1 MWQSDSRF
9 YYTTWRNPETPAKH
23 AAAGRQGLLTALVGF
38 LDLTLDLSFSD
49 SPESS
54 FFSGSF
60 TTLRISLSGQRKKK
74 EYYKMIQC
82 LAFFVIIC
90 FIYCLLDCII
100 PRYLLNCYPPYTYFR
115 QCMASP
121 ELLQCLQKPVLSKN
135 PSTQPQ
141 ASTGYHSPQFFST
154 LYAISINFNW
164 IMSRFIS

>member
-9 YYTTWRNPETPAKH
+9 YYTPQRNPETSAKH
-23 AAAGRQGLLTALVGF
+23 AAAGRQEVLTALVGF
-38 LDLTLDLSFSD
+38 LDLTLDLSFSG

-60 TTLRISLSGQRKKK
+60 TTLRASLSGQRKGK
-74 EYYKMIQC
+74 EHYKMFQC

-100 PRYLLNCYPPYTYFR
+100 PRYLLNCYPSYTCFS
-115 QCMASP
+115 QCRARL
-121 ELLQCLQKPVLSKN
+121 ELLQWLQKPVLSKN
-135 PSTQPQ
+135 PSTPPR
-141 ASTGYHSPQFFST
+141 ASTGYHSPLFSST